1 MSATVRTFKLAGT
14 EARLAAIFLLT
25 NKLAVVCA
33 GWGSTSTFG
42 QGVALALQSKFGDSV
57 ALAYIDVLS
66 FDAADSAI
74 ADYVRQRQAAI
85 GHTPTGVPLPG
96 YYLFIDRQAVAY
108 DPGLP
113 DLTPELAVGAK
124 IAQLFGILTDSPLI
138 AGIGEA
144 VYDATVGARVVSH
157 FAPFIAAGQ
166 KDPRGA
172 ATDEE
177 TSQSRKAG
185 TGQSWT
191 SDADL
196 RRAYGILG
204 VSPDISGPALKARYK
219 ALVVE
224 WHTDRQD
231 QSDPSRLRQAHERM
245 AALNTSYELIREHRR
260 RSGEEL

>member
-14 EARLAAIFLLT
+14 EARLAALFLMT
-25 NKLAVVCA
+25 NRLAVVCA
-33 GWGSTSTFG
+33 GWGSTSTFSE
-42 QGVALALQSKFGDSV
+42 GVALSLQSSFGNTI
-57 ALAYIDVLS
+57 ALAYMDVLS
-66 FDAADSAI
+66 LDATDSAI
-74 ADYVRQRQAAI
+74 AGYVRQRQAAI

-113 DLTPELAVGAK
+113 DLTPQLAIGAK
-124 IAQLFGILTDSPLI
+124 LAEVFGILTDSPVI
-138 AGIGEA
+138 AGIGGT
-144 VYDATVGARVVSH
+144 VYDFTVGVRLAAH
-157 FAPFIAAGQ
+157 FAPFVAAAQ
-166 KDPRGA
+166 KAHRGA
-172 ATDEE
+172 TTDEE
-177 TSQSRKAG
+177 ASQSRKAG
-185 TGQSWT
+185 SSPNWT
-191 SDADL
+191 PEADL

-204 VSPDISGPALKARYK
+204 VSPEISSPALKARYK

-260 RSGEEL
+260 RLGEDL